1 MRATLV
7 WFRQDLRVEDNAA
20 LVAAARRG
28 APVIPVYIWSPG
40 EQGDW
45 APGAAARWWLHHSLG
60 QLDASLRRLGSRL
73 IIGRGRALKV
83 LRGLVRRTGADTIAW
98 NRRYQ
103 PAAATRDAETRAGL
117 ERDGLAVKVF
127 ESALLFDPADIRTR
141 QGGPLRVF
149 TPFWRACLAQPAP
162 AEPTSAPGRLAS
174 PSTWPESLAVDELGL
189 LPSHDWTEGLAA
201 AWTPGELDARAELNR
216 FLDEGLASYELDRD
230 RPSLMGTSRLSPY
243 LCWGEL
249 GPRQVWHAVR
259 EWAIDADDER
269 IAHNAEVFLRELGWR
284 EFSYH
289 LLHHFPSTVQEPLR
303 PEFACFPWRQDA
315 RALRAWQHGRTGY
328 PLVDAGMRELWA
340 TGWMHN
346 RVRMVVASFLV
357 KHLLLPWQQ
366 GACWFWDT
374 LVDADLANNTMGWQW
389 SAGCGADAAPYF
401 RIFNP
406 VTQSE
411 RYDPDGVYLRRWLP
425 ELDALPGKAIHRPW
439 ETGIRTYP
447 KPVVDH
453 AEARGRA
460 LAAFRTMNRS
470 SPGGA

>member
-1 MRATLV
+1 MMRATLV

-269 IAHNAEVFLRELGWR
+269 IAHNARS
-284 EFSYH
+284 FS
-289 LLHHFPSTVQEPLR
+289 
-303 PEFACFPWRQDA
+303 
-315 RALRAWQHGRTGY
+315 
-328 PLVDAGMRELWA
+328 
-340 TGWMHN
+340 
-346 RVRMVVASFLV
+346 
-357 KHLLLPWQQ
+357 
-366 GACWFWDT
+366 
-374 LVDADLANNTMGWQW
+374 AN
-389 SAGCGADAAPYF
+389 SAGASSATICCTTFHRRSRSRYGRSLPVFRGDKTPGRYGPGSMGEPAIPWSTRACANCG
-401 RIFNP
+401 
-406 VTQSE
+406 
-411 RYDPDGVYLRRWLP
+411 RRVGCTIGSAWWW
-425 ELDALPGKAIHRPW
+425 R
-439 ETGIRTYP
+439 
-447 KPVVDH
+447 
-453 AEARGRA
+453 
-460 LAAFRTMNRS
+460 RS
-470 SPGGA
+470 W